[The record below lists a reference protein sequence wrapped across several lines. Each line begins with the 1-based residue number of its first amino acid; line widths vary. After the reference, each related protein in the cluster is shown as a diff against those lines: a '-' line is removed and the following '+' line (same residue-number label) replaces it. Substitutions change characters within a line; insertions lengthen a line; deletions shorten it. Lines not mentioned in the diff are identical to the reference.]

1 MLTQRF
7 TCNDHYS
14 MAVKYM
20 PAKSY
25 YYAQVGTAG
34 IKIGRRWR
42 PQNRKNMV
50 GRVGIEPTTI
60 GLKDGSEPDLGVRSA
75 QTSDNSVKFGCQLGC
90 QIMPHRSSPR
100 TICEQTDPFCP
111 FPWSNLSLPV

>member
-60 GLKDGSEPDLGVRSA
+60 GLKDRCSTTELPAHVSILYLSSCVL
-75 QTSDNSVKFGCQLGC
+75 QL
-90 QIMPHRSSPR
+90 
-100 TICEQTDPFCP
+100 
-111 FPWSNLSLPV
+111 